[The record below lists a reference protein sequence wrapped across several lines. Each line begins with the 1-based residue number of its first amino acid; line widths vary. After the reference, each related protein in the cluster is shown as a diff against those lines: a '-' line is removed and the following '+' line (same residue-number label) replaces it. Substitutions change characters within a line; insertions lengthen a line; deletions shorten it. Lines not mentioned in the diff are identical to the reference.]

1 MSLLNPKPEPDATLT
16 ERMAHSY
23 WYQADARHDSPKR
36 WVRVL
41 EVVAQELDSW
51 SSEPEAYGHQS
62 VALTYQKVAA
72 RLRGLPDAS

>member
-1 MSLLNPKPEPDATLT
+1 MSLLNKQPEPDATLI
-16 ERMAHSY
+16 ERMIHTY

-41 EVVAQELDSW
+41 ETVANEVDSW
-51 SSEPEAYGHQS
+51 ATEPEAYGHQS

-72 RLRGLPDAS
+72 KLRGLSDDS